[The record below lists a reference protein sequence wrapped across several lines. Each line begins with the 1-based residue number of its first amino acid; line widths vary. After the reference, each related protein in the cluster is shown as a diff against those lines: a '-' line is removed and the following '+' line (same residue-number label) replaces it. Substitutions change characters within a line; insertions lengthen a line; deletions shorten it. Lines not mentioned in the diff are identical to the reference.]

1 MSIVGYAAASGIF
14 LDIHPFLRAL
24 AQTLNNPEGLELR
37 LSGGMY
43 AEVERVHDPEDA
55 TEQVAEY
62 YQAWWK
68 RHFHWKTESP
78 VLVDMWAAIDFHTAK
93 VSLFRTCLCK

>member
-14 LDIHPFLRAL
+14 LDIHLFLCAL
-24 AQTLNNPEGLELR
+24 AQMLNRPKGLVLQLLGE
-37 LSGGMY
+37 MY
-43 AEVERVHDPEDA
+43 AKVEHVHDPEDA

-68 RHFHWKTESP
+68 QHFHWKTEP
-78 VLVDMWAAIDFHTAK
+78 LVLVDM
-93 VSLFRTCLCK
+93 